1 MRSLQG
7 WIFGRPAVDVARGT
21 TRRSSR
27 DAVVLLVLIGA
38 LTAFIA
44 GAAPAGAAIP
54 ANFFSVIDQN
64 GANDVP
70 SQNDLTQFGR
80 DDSDSTVYKLFWSWD
95 STDDWTGTG
104 QTGDACALFD
114 TNADGNIN
122 FAVCGE
128 VNNPGANASV
138 VSQTIGSPFA
148 FSCSDAKNDRCA
160 NPSAPLPYTPTQ
172 IQAGVLTAGSPGA
185 SPPGNLITN
194 TDPFPNLDPDQNWPN
209 DSTLEVVI
217 QKSFL
222 PANAV
227 LTNVC
232 SFPSAGNGGNNNPF
246 DCITTPGGGFLIIKK
261 NAGAGVTAPN
271 FVFGV
276 SPIPANEPS
285 SYTIAGTGQ
294 TNPIGV
300 TVGTETVTETVPSSW
315 ALTAVSCLLADGSTS
330 TGTFDSVNHRITGAT
345 IQSGQVTTCTFT
357 DVNAPSLTVTKD
369 NDANHDAAFTDT
381 ETVPG
386 SAVYPYTVTYKAT
399 IHNGAASSATITAI
413 TDDKVA
419 APLRSASTTDTDC
432 ADVIGTSIAAGATV
446 TCYYDTTFASP
457 AQAQVVNTVSVTA
470 TNSAGSDTKTD
481 TSTVNFTQSSGLSL
495 VKTASPQT
503 YSQVGDVIG
512 YSYLVTNTGN
522 VSLAG
527 PVTVSD
533 DKATVTCPAGGLAPG
548 ATKTCTASYTIT
560 QADLDS
566 GSVTNTATAHAN
578 GTNSNPDSETV
589 TAVQSPALSLVKS
602 ATTTG
607 FSSPP
612 KAGDKITYH
621 FSITNIGNVTLTS
634 VNLSD
639 ALIGYSNHVC
649 GATTLAPGASTSC
662 QADYTLTQADVDAG
676 TVHNSGTACGTPTA
690 CDTDT
695 TDTTI
700 TRSPALNLVKSAN
713 PTIYFMV
720 GNTITYTYTLKNTG
734 NVTLHGPFTITDD
747 KIGTVTC
754 GTSSSTLA
762 PGATFSGACSGT
774 YTIQASDL
782 NASNTGTVTNHAT
795 ATGKDPANNTVTSN
809 QAQATVNQVARTGQ
823 ITPTATT
830 CDQFAAGTAPDLNDL
845 FYNVQRNKINSVSPG
860 VLFYYSKITAP
871 SAAFTITVGQ
881 SNDKSWKPMGVQNGQ
896 ALLYN
901 ANCTKSSAQGKT
913 TTGNGT
919 TVTIAVSGATP
930 GATYIIGIKYN
941 PGDLVGQS
949 VSTPFP
955 TATYSFITALNA
967 NTILQSADT
976 IKVNPK

>member
-1 MRSLQG
+1 
-7 WIFGRPAVDVARGT
+7 
-21 TRRSSR
+21 
-27 DAVVLLVLIGA
+27 
-38 LTAFIA
+38 
-44 GAAPAGAAIP
+44 
-54 ANFFSVIDQN
+54 
-64 GANDVP
+64 
-70 SQNDLTQFGR
+70 
-80 DDSDSTVYKLFWSWD
+80 
-95 STDDWTGTG
+95 
-104 QTGDACALFD
+104 
-114 TNADGNIN
+114 
-122 FAVCGE
+122 
-128 VNNPGANASV
+128 
-138 VSQTIGSPFA
+138 
-148 FSCSDAKNDRCA
+148 
-160 NPSAPLPYTPTQ
+160 
-172 IQAGVLTAGSPGA
+172 
-185 SPPGNLITN
+185 
-194 TDPFPNLDPDQNWPN
+194 
-209 DSTLEVVI
+209 
-217 QKSFL
+217 
-222 PANAV
+222 
-227 LTNVC
+227 
-232 SFPSAGNGGNNNPF
+232 
-246 DCITTPGGGFLIIKK
+246 
-261 NAGAGVTAPN
+261 VTA
-271 FVFGV
+271 V
-276 SPIPANEPS
+276 
-285 SYTIAGTGQ
+285 
-294 TNPIGV
+294 
-300 TVGTETVTETVPSSW
+300 
-315 ALTAVSCLLADGSTS
+315 
-330 TGTFDSVNHRITGAT
+330 
-345 IQSGQVTTCTFT
+345 
-357 DVNAPSLTVTKD
+357 
-369 NDANHDAAFTDT
+369 
-381 ETVPG
+381 
-386 SAVYPYTVTYKAT
+386 
-399 IHNGAASSATITAI
+399 
-413 TDDKVA
+413 
-419 APLRSASTTDTDC
+419 
-432 ADVIGTSIAAGATV
+432 
-446 TCYYDTTFASP
+446 
-457 AQAQVVNTVSVTA
+457 
-470 TNSAGSDTKTD
+470 
-481 TSTVNFTQSSGLSL
+481 QSSGLSL

-896 ALLYN
+896 AILYN